1 MIYINVQTQEYPLSL
16 YQIKSTNLN
25 ASIPDDF
32 IGNDI
37 YRRVFPSALP
47 DYDRLTH
54 KLIEVL
60 PALID
65 GEYRQQWEIVPLSEV
80 DAQQAAEAK
89 RRNDEILFKQE
100 RQSKVD
106 AIIVTTQSGK
116 RFDGDEVSQNRMS
129 RAIVAMSDSDTIM
142 WMLADNTSASVTAN
156 ELKEALRLAGE
167 EMTCIWI
174 APS

>member
-1 MIYINVQTQEYPLSL
+1 MIYINIETQEYPLSL
-16 YQIKSTNLN
+16 YQIKSANLN

-32 IGNDI
+32 IGNDT
-37 YRRVFPSALP
+37 YRRVLPSALP
-47 DYDRLTH
+47 EYDRLTH

-65 GEYRQQWEIVPLSEV
+65 GEYRQQWEIVPLSEME
-80 DAQQAAEAK
+80 AQQAAEAK
-89 RRNDEILFKQE
+89 RLSDEIVFKQE
-100 RQSKVD
+100 RQAKVD

-142 WMLADNTSASVTAN
+142 WVLADNTPASVTAS

-167 EMTCIWI
+167 EITRIWI
-174 APS
+174 ATS